1 MQRSLTRI
9 AACLIAAC
17 WASAATAQDYPNRP
31 IRMFLSGSPGAT
43 NDVVSRIITQKM
55 GTDLGQQFVS
65 EIRPQGAGIPAV
77 QAVTSAPPDGYTILF
92 GNTGNLSINIALF
105 KSVPYDI
112 YNDLEP
118 ITVLATV
125 PFALVINK
133 DLPAKNVPELI
144 ALLKANPGKYAFAS
158 GGVGAP
164 GHLAAE
170 LFKMQTG
177 TDIVHVPYRGASPAL
192 VDLMAGR
199 VQLMF
204 DNPPSVMQHISAGS
218 VRALATTDSKRLAIL
233 PDLPTLNEVGMKDAQ
248 IASWYGFAAPK
259 GTPRAVIDRLNAS
272 ARKALQDPNVAKQ
285 LGELGA
291 QTWGSTPGEMTEWM
305 RAQLTKWQSVVKAS
319 GAALQ

>member
-1 MQRSLTRI
+1 MRRSLIPI
-9 AACLIAAC
+9 AATLIAAC
-17 WASAATAQDYPNRP
+17 WAGAATAQDYPNRP

-55 GTDLGQQFVS
+55 SIDLGQQFVS

-259 GTPRAVIDRLNAS
+259 GTPRAVIDRLNTS

-291 QTWGSTPGEMTEWM
+291 QTWGSTPAEMTEWM

-319 GAALQ
+319 GAAPQ